1 LDFPLSTLVSH
12 RLSKISKSSAG
23 VMFAASSYLW
33 WALVTPLYFKVL
45 AEIPVVELLIWRIIS
60 GLPILIGLLIYR
72 KKLAA
77 CFKALKNRKTL
88 LLLLGSTFFIS
99 INWVVFVLAVVW
111 DRLTE
116 ASLGYYI
123 NPLVSVA
130 LGYLFLGERIRPLQI
145 IAVGI
150 ALVGVVYLT
159 IAQGALPWISVSLAG
174 TFAMY
179 GLFRKVM
186 GVGSIEGL
194 TVEMTFTFPICLVL
208 QWWLISN
215 NESVIGGGNSLFTI
229 GLILGG
235 FVTIVPLLLFASG
248 ARRLQLATMGILQ
261 YIAPTGQLLL
271 ATLMFNEPFQRTQ
284 YIVFGLIWT
293 AILLYSFDALRS
305 KKDAVADS
313 S

>member
-1 LDFPLSTLVSH
+1 
-12 RLSKISKSSAG
+12 
-23 VMFAASSYLW
+23 MFAASSYLW

-235 FVTIVPLLLFASG
+235 FVTTIYCSDWPVVTCNPH
-248 ARRLQLATMGILQ
+248 
-261 YIAPTGQLLL
+261 
-271 ATLMFNEPFQRTQ
+271 
-284 YIVFGLIWT
+284 V
-293 AILLYSFDALRS
+293 
-305 KKDAVADS
+305 
-313 S
+313 